1 MLFME
6 EVEKE
11 RYMKQIRAERKRK
24 EYQRKLL
31 FKAKIL
37 SAILIVLLIA
47 IQVMM

>member
-1 MLFME
+1 ME
-6 EVEKE
+6 EVERE
-11 RYMKQIRAERKRK
+11 RFIRHIRAERKRK

-47 IQVMM
+47 IGVMI

>member
-24 EYQRKLL
+24 EYPRKLI
-31 FKAKIL
+31 FKAKVL
-37 SAILIVLLIA
+37 SGVLLILLVG
-47 IQVMM
+47 IGIMM

>member
-47 IQVMM
+47 IGVMM

>member
-1 MLFME
+1 MLYMQ

-11 RYMKQIRAERKRK
+11 RYMKHIRVERKRK

-37 SAILIVLLIA
+37 SAVLVILLVVLG
-47 IQVMM
+47 VMM